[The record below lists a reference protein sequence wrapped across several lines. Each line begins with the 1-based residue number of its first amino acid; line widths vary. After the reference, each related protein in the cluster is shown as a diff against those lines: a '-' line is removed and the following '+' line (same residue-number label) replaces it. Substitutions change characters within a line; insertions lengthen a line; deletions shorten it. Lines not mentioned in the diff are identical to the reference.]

1 MSLSIGPLECRV
13 LSLDWK
19 EPLIEFLTAI
29 REANE
34 TDYFYPHPFTEDA
47 VEKVILNSRNDLY
60 YILSEAKSVLGYGM
74 LRGWDEGFEIPSLGI
89 AIHPAA
95 RNAGLGRAFM
105 YFLHGVARRSGARK
119 IRLRVRSQNSSAVRL
134 YESLGYDFGAEE
146 GGYLVGIL
154 KFRCLRSGVGT
165 ESN

>member
-47 VEKVILNSRNDLY
+47 VEKVILNSRNDLI

-74 LRGWDEGFEIPSLGI
+74 LRGWDEGFEDSQFGYRHPSRGEK
-89 AIHPAA
+89 
-95 RNAGLGRAFM
+95 RW
-105 YFLHGVARRSGARK
+105 ARK
-119 IRLRVRSQNSSAVRL
+119 SVHVFLAWGGEAQWSKEDPI
-134 YESLGYDFGAEE
+134 E
-146 GGYLVGIL
+146 G
-154 KFRCLRSGVGT
+154 
-165 ESN
+165 